1 MLQNPAE
8 QTQKLTAMEDELTI
22 LRQQIAMLVEAQE
35 QINKSQSNPLKN
47 SNLYLDFFF
56 YFRNRKVLNTNEFQC
71 IHQIIYMKKILCFH
85 TSSA

>member
-1 MLQNPAE
+1 MISSVSMLQNPAE

-47 SNLYLDFFF
+47 SNLYLGLFF
-56 YFRNRKVLNTNEFQC
+56 YFRNRKVLDTNEFQY
-71 IHQIIYMKKILCFH
+71 IHYK
-85 TSSA
+85 